1 MSAERPAIQI
11 YPYQQKWLRDTS
23 RFKIGMFARQ
33 TGKTFTTTLDIVDDC
48 YEDWT
53 AGRSK
58 DWLILSRGERQAKEA
73 MQQGVV
79 KHAKAYGLS
88 LELLEDEFKGDS
100 GTTYKQME
108 TILPN
113 GSSIIALPANP
124 DTARGYSRNV
134 FLDEFAWH
142 KDSRAIWGALFPVIS
157 AGFKLRIT
165 STPNGKK
172 NKFYELM
179 TGKDNL
185 WSRHSCDIYEAV
197 NDGLVRNIDEMKIAM
212 GDEELW
218 QQEFEIQW
226 LDEASAWLSYDLINS
241 CEDDLAGIP
250 SGFGGGSTFVGND
263 IARRRHLWIAWV
275 LEMVGD
281 VAWTRDIRALR
292 NESFAVQDQEMDDV
306 FERYRP
312 TRIGMDQTG
321 MGEKPV
327 EDAQRRYGAMTVE
340 GALLTPARRLDLATA
355 MKRRFEDRTLRIPAG
370 NQDIRDDL
378 HSVKRMAGPTGAPRL
393 VIDDDDLRSHADYFW
408 ALALACGVAVGGP
421 AEYGYRPVGNQAD
434 DVDAEGLPDDDDV
447 PGGWGPFG
455 SQMSM
460 RTGTYG

>member
-1 MSAERPAIQI
+1 MSAQRPAVEI
-11 YPYQQKWLRDTS
+11 YPYQRAWMEDDS

-53 AGRSK
+53 ASRSE

-79 KHAKAYGLS
+79 KHAKAYGIS
-88 LELLEDEFKGDS
+88 LDLLEDEFKGES

-113 GSSIIALPANP
+113 GASIIALPANP

-172 NKFYELM
+172 NKFYEIM
-179 TGKDNL
+179 SGKDNL
-185 WSRHSCDIYEAV
+185 WSRHECDIYQAV
-197 NDGLVRNIDEMKIAM
+197 RDGLPRDIDEMKVAM

-218 QQEFEIQW
+218 QQEFEIKW
-226 LDEASAWLSYDLINS
+226 LDEASAWLTYELINS
-241 CEDDLAGIP
+241 CEDANAGIP
-250 SGFGGGSTFVGND
+250 SKFGGGSTFLGND
-263 IARRRHLWIAWV
+263 IARRRHLWIAWL

-292 NESFAVQDQEMDDV
+292 NKSFAVQDQEMDEL

-312 TRIGMDQTG
+312 VRIGMDQTG

-327 EDAQRRYGAMTVE
+327 EDAQRRYGELTVE
-340 GALLTPARRLDLATA
+340 GVLLTPPRRLDLATV

-370 NQDIRDDL
+370 DQAIRDDL

-393 VIDDDDLRSHADYFW
+393 VIDDDDERSHADYFW
-408 ALALACGVAVGGP
+408 ALALACGVAEGGP
-421 AEYGYRPVGNQAD
+421 LQYGYQPVKTGRQNVHAD
-434 DVDAEGLPDDDDV
+434 DPDDDDDDF
-447 PGGWGPFG
+447 GAWGPFSG
-455 SQMSM
+455 EC
-460 RTGTYG
+460 RFGTGTYG

>member
-1 MSAERPAIQI
+1 MNAAAVPL
-11 YPYQQKWLRDTS
+11 YPYQQRWVVDKS
-23 RFKIGMFARQ
+23 RFKIAKMARQ
-33 TGKTFTTTLDIVDDC
+33 TGKTFVTTLDIVDDC
-48 YEDWT
+48 YEGWT
-53 AGRSK
+53 AGK
-58 DWLILSRGERQAKEA
+58 QEDWLILSRGERQAREA
-73 MQQGVV
+73 MKTLV

-88 LELLEDEFKGDS
+88 LEVMEDEFKADGRS
-100 GTTYKQME
+100 YKQME

-113 GSSIIALPANP
+113 GASIIALPANP
-124 DTARGYSRNV
+124 DTARGFSRNV

-157 AGFKLRIT
+157 AGYKLRVA

-185 WSRHSCDIYEAV
+185 WSRHTCDIYQAV
-197 NDGLVRNIDEMKIAM
+197 KDGLPRNVDEMKIAM
-212 GDEELW
+212 GDDELW
-218 QQEFEIQW
+218 AQEFEIKW
-226 LDEASAWLSYDLINS
+226 MDEVSAWLSYDLINS
-241 CEDDLAGIP
+241 CEHAQAGIP
-250 SGFGGGSTFVGND
+250 EKFGGGAAFLGND
-263 IARRRHLWIAWV
+263 IARRRHLWIAWL

-292 NESFAVQDQEMDDV
+292 NKSFAVQDQEMDEMV
-306 FERYRP
+306 ERYRP
-312 TRIGMDQTG
+312 TRVGMDQTG

-327 EDAQRRYGAMTVE
+327 EDAKRRYGEMTVE

-355 MKRRFEDRTLRIPAG
+355 MKRRFEDRTVRIPAG

-393 VIDDDDLRSHADYFW
+393 VIDDDDVRSHADYFW
-408 ALALACGVAVGGP
+408 ALALACGVAAGGP
-421 AEYGYRPVGNQAD
+421 AAFGYQPVGGGTDEARGT
-434 DVDAEGLPDDDDV
+434 GLPDEDDDDAPV
-447 PGGWGPFG
+447 GRWGPFSG
-455 SQMSM
+455 RMTP

>member
-1 MSAERPAIQI
+1 MSAQQPAVKI
-11 YPYQQKWLRDTS
+11 YPYQQAWLTDRS

-33 TGKTFTTTLDIVDDC
+33 TGKTFTTTLDIVDSC

-53 AGRSK
+53 AGRSE

-79 KHAKAYGLS
+79 KHAKAYGIS
-88 LELLEDEFKGDS
+88 LELLEDEFRVDAD
-100 GTTYKQME
+100 TTYKQME

-113 GSSIIALPANP
+113 GASIIALPANP

-157 AGFKLRIT
+157 AGLKLRIT

-185 WSRHSCDIYEAV
+185 WARHECDIYQAV
-197 NDGLVRNIDEMKIAM
+197 KDGLPRDIDEMKIAM

-218 QQEFEIQW
+218 QQEFEIKW
-226 LDEASAWLSYDLINS
+226 LDEASAWLTYDLINS
-241 CEDDLAGIP
+241 CEDAQAGIP
-250 SGFGGGSTFVGND
+250 GKFGGGSTFVGND

-292 NESFAVQDQEMDDV
+292 NKSFAIQDQEMDEL
-306 FERYRP
+306 FARYRP

-327 EDAQRRYGAMTVE
+327 EDAQGRYGDMTVE

-393 VIDDDDLRSHADYFW
+393 VIDEDDQRSHADYFW
-408 ALALACGVAVGGP
+408 ALALACGVAAGGP
-421 AEYGYRPVGNQAD
+421 AEYGYQPVGAGDAGAD
-434 DVDAEGLPDDDDV
+434 DDGVPDDDDV

-455 SQMSM
+455 SEMNM